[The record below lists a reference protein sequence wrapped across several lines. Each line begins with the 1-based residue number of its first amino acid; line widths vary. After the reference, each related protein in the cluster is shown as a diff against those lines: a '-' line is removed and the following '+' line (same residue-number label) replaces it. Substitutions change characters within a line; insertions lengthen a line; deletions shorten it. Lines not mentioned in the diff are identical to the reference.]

1 MALDLSALEEKPA
14 APAVLAAPSPA
25 ETGKAL
31 RLKWSDIEPDPNQ
44 PRTEKK
50 AEEIAEIGESIKER
64 GVKQPISVK
73 AHPSKPGKWMINDGE
88 LRWLGTQWAKVE
100 DIPVVV
106 DEDFDEFD
114 QVNANEK
121 RFALRP
127 MELAVFIKRKLDE
140 GVKKAE
146 IARRLGKPA
155 TTITEL
161 MALVDAPDCI
171 EAVYSSGR
179 CSSPKTL
186 YELRM
191 LAEKFPEQVQ
201 EWCDKA
207 EDVTRRSVTELGDIL
222 KGKKPAG
229 TENLSHDKGSGGAGE
244 GEGAGNQDGAGAG
257 SGAGEGEGRAAG
269 EGQGNGGGTGE
280 EGKAKS
286 PKNKT
291 EGEGKGGSEGEG
303 EGEGGRDTGELTSW
317 PKGRAI
323 SDPDRMNKPL
333 MLVEFDG
340 RSAAVLLNRR
350 PSTAGLIHIRFEDGG
365 GDQEVA
371 ACDCM
376 INLLT
381 ESEK

>member
-1 MALDLSALEEKPA
+1 MALDLSALEEKPT
-14 APAVLAAPSPA
+14 APASAVAMPSPA
-25 ETGKAL
+25 DAGKAL

-73 AHPSKPGKWMINDGE
+73 SHPTKPGKWMINDGE

-127 MELAVFIKRKLDE
+127 MELAVFIKRKLDA

-146 IARRLGKPA
+146 IARRLGKQA

-161 MALVDAPDCI
+161 MALVDAPDCV
-171 EAVYSSGR
+171 ESVYSSGR

-201 EWCDKA
+201 EWCEKT

-222 KGKKPAG
+222 KGKKPAEA
-229 TENLSHDKGSGGAGE
+229 ENLSHDKGSSNPGDGGASE
-244 GEGAGNQDGAGAG
+244 PSHDREPGAGGD
-257 SGAGEGEGRAAG
+257 
-269 EGQGNGGGTGE
+269 
-280 EGKAKS
+280 
-286 PKNKT
+286 
-291 EGEGKGGSEGEG
+291 GGSDSDSERSEDPPTTTVPFHNPDI
-303 EGEGGRDTGELTSW
+303 EKDD
-317 PKGRAI
+317 KGPTI
-323 SDPDRMNKPL
+323 TDPNKIKKPL
-333 MLVEFDG
+333 LLVEFDG
-340 RSAAVLLNRR
+340 REAMVLLNRR
-350 PSTAGLIHIRFEDGG
+350 PTTAGLIFIRFEDGSG
-365 GDQEVA
+365 EQEVP
-371 ACDCM
+371 ACDCTM
-376 INLLT
+376 NLLS